1 LFVYYTGNKEIK
13 VMKSEIKFKAVG
25 RKDYMG
31 FQWFQC
37 SENGVKY
44 KALDASHALEMYNQ
58 LNNK

>member
-1 LFVYYTGNKEIK
+1 
-13 VMKSEIKFKAVG
+13 MKNEIKFKAQG

-44 KALDASHALEMYNQ
+44 KALDAAHALAMYNQ
-58 LNNK
+58 LNKKKRL

>member
-1 LFVYYTGNKEIK
+1 MINKVE
-13 VMKSEIKFKAVG
+13 FKAVG

-58 LNNK
+58 LNNIK